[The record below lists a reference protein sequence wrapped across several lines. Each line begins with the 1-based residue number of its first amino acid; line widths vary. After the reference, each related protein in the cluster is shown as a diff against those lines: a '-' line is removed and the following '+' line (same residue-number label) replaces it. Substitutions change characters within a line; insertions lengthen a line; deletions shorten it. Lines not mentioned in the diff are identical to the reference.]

1 MISSFFYLVRLEHI
15 LVFILYFL
23 KLVGAMQSNDMRP
36 RRTLAP
42 SREASRNMGPT
53 AVPAVDDKRSKDAVP
68 FGNVHTVRES
78 VMQTKNIGSVMKE
91 TQDDA
96 TITPPSFSGTITKSF
111 NDSFNPFDERIHQ
124 PTSIIDYKE
133 KDPMPL
139 THVEPQV
146 DHLKKVQFSLGE
158 NVASPGNMLIMFF
171 QRFFHKLFCITH
183 FTMSFYVATLTF
195 YCETSV

>member
-1 MISSFFYLVRLEHI
+1 MR
-15 LVFILYFL
+15 
-23 KLVGAMQSNDMRP
+23 SNDLRP

-42 SREASRNMGPT
+42 LREASRNLG
-53 AVPAVDDKRSKDAVP
+53 PAVVPTVDPKRSQDAVS
-68 FGNVHTVRES
+68 FGKVHTLRES
-78 VMQTKNIGSVMKE
+78 VPQTKNIDSVMKE

-111 NDSFNPFDERIHQ
+111 DDSFNPIDERICQ

-146 DHLKKVQFSLGE
+146 GRSKKVQFSTGE
-158 NVASPGNMLIMFF
+158 NVASQGNVLIRLI
-171 QRFFHKLFCITH
+171 QRFFHKLSCSTH
-183 FTMSFYVATLTF
+183 FIKSFYMATLTF